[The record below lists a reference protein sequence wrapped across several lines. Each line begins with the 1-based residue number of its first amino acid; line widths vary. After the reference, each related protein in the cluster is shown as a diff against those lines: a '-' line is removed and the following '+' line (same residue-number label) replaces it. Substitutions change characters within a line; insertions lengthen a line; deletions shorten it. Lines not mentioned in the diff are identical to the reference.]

1 MSTDFHDPSEQ
12 LRLRRVLGKFA
23 TGITVI
29 TTRAA
34 NGVRLGITANSFNS
48 VSLDPPLILWSL
60 ARSADSLPAYEAA
73 KHFAVHI
80 LAEDQLA
87 LSEHFARPQQEKFA
101 AVPFVDGIGGAPLF
115 DGCAARFQCRTHALH
130 DGGDHVIIVGE
141 VLQYE
146 EAACPGLV
154 YYEGSYA
161 VAAAHPAMAC
171 AENDAP
177 ETVDAGRISHDDS
190 DEPA

>member
-1 MSTDFHDPSEQ
+1 MSTDFHDSSEQ

-60 ARSADSLPAYEAA
+60 AKSADSLSAYMEAE
-73 KHFAVHI
+73 HFAVHI
-80 LAEDQLA
+80 LAADQLA
-87 LSEHFARPQQEKFA
+87 LSEHFARPQQEKFST
-101 AVPFVDGIGGAPLF
+101 VPFTDGLGGAPLF

-146 EAACPGLV
+146 EAARPGLV
-154 YYEGSYA
+154 YYEGNYA
-161 VAAAHPAMAC
+161 VAAAHPDVADEPDEASDTRP
-171 AENDAP
+171 A
-177 ETVDAGRISHDDS
+177 SHDRGDGQ
-190 DEPA
+190 A